1 MKIIKIGAVWCG
13 SCISM
18 KNKWKDIENTYNLN
32 TTYYDYDLDYENI
45 EKYNIGSILPVAIF
59 LNDDD
64 TEICRLIGEKNKE
77 DIIRIIEEER
87 LM

>member
-1 MKIIKIGAVWCG
+1 MKIIKIGAIWCG

-18 KNKWKDIENTYNLN
+18 KNKWKDIENIYNLN
-32 TTYYDYDLDYENI
+32 VVNYDYDLDYDKIKE
-45 EKYNIGSILPVAIF
+45 YNIGSILPVSIF

-77 DIIRIIEEER
+77 DIIKIIEENK
-87 LM
+87 